1 MTDTSAESQKKS
13 LKIPPG
19 SLAQHLGRGAVP
31 PSSTQQESE
40 SSLTHWRQSA
50 MLCLLVTNLHKFIT
64 TSDALYLAYSHT
76 VDDCEKAGFESEE
89 IERVLGFVTKQGVEA
104 RRMDPF
110 ITMFGDDV
118 KFNVQSVLSGITGA
132 PQGAHKARK
141 GNIRAVP
148 RP

>member
-19 SLAQHLGRGAVP
+19 SLAQHLGQGAVP

-89 IERVLGFVTKQGVEA
+89 IKRILGFATKQGVEA
-104 RRMDPF
+104 RRTDPF
-110 ITMFGDDV
+110 VNLFGDDV
-118 KFNVQSVLSGITGA
+118 NFNVQSILSGISGT
-132 PQGAHKARK
+132 PQSAQKARK
-141 GNIRAVP
+141 GNVRAVS
-148 RP
+148 RS